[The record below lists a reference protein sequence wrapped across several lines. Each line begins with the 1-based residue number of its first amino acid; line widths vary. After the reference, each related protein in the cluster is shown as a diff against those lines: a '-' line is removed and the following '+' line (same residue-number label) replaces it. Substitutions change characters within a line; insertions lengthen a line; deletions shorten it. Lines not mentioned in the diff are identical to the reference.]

1 MITRLR
7 LLELPRSPP
16 RSLLPL
22 TVLLCSHLNANMRRN
37 NGRKKH
43 STAHCA
49 KISKTMKGKKH
60 SAESCA
66 KMSKAKK
73 GKKS

>member
-1 MITRLR
+1 
-7 LLELPRSPP
+7 
-16 RSLLPL
+16 
-22 TVLLCSHLNANMRRN
+22 MRRK

-49 KISKTMKGKKH
+49 KISKAMKGKKH

-73 GKKS
+73 GKKR